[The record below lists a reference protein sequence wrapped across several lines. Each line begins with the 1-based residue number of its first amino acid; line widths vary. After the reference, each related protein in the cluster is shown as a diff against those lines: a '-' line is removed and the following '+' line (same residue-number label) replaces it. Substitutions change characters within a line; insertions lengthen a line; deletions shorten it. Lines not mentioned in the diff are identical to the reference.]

1 MKVSRMRLNVV
12 LLTYNEELH
21 IGRCIHALLPLG
33 ANILIVDS
41 FSEDST
47 VALSN
52 SLGARVL
59 QRPWKN
65 YADQFQWGLDQVA
78 GQAGWVMRMDADEY
92 LEPDLRQE
100 IQRILPALPEDIV
113 GVYIKRKVFFQGQWI
128 RHGGFYPQTLLRIW
142 RTGQGRIEQRWMDEH
157 IVLPPN
163 AKTVTLEHHIV
174 DDNLKGI
181 TFWTDKHNRYATR
194 EMADILIQKYFP
206 ELGDHALRDMS
217 ADPQARLKRR
227 IKDEVYNKLPP
238 GLRALLYFL
247 YRYFVLFGFLDGAK
261 GFVYHFLQAFWY
273 RLLVDIK
280 VMEVEKKSQG
290 DPEKMRKI
298 LFTEFGIDL

>member
-1 MKVSRMRLNVV
+1 MKTPGMSFAIV
-12 LLTYNEELH
+12 LLTYNEEIH
-21 IGRCIHALLPLG
+21 IERCVRTLLPLG

-47 VALSN
+47 VALAN

-65 YADQFQWGLDQVA
+65 YADQFQWGLGQVSD
-78 GQAGWVMRMDADEY
+78 QAGWVMRMDADEY
-92 LEPDLRQE
+92 LEPDLQQE
-100 IQRILPALPEDIV
+100 IQRILPTLAEDIT
-113 GVYIKRKVFFQGQWI
+113 GIYIKRKVFFQGQWI

-142 RTGQGRIEQRWMDEH
+142 RAGQGRIEQRWMDEH

-163 AKTVTLEHHIV
+163 AKTITLEHHIV

-206 ELGDHALRDMS
+206 HLGDHALRDMS
-217 ADPQARLKRR
+217 ADPQARLKRT
-227 IKDEVYNKLPP
+227 IKDDIYNKLPP

-247 YRYFVLFGFLDGAK
+247 YRYFVLFGFLDGGK

-273 RLLVDIK
+273 RLLVDVK
-280 VMEVEKKSQG
+280 VMEVEKAAQG
-290 DPEKMRKI
+290 DPERIRKI
-298 LFTEFGIDL
+298 LFAEYGIDI

>member
-1 MKVSRMRLNVV
+1 MKTPGMSFTIV
-12 LLTYNEELH
+12 LLTYNEEIH
-21 IGRCIHALLPLG
+21 IERCVRALLPLG

-47 VALSN
+47 VALAN

-65 YADQFQWGLDQVA
+65 YADQFQWGLGQVSD
-78 GQAGWVMRMDADEY
+78 QAGWVMRMDADEY
-92 LEPDLRQE
+92 LEPDLQQE
-100 IQRILPALPEDIV
+100 IQRILPTLAEDIT
-113 GVYIKRKVFFQGQWI
+113 GIYIKRKVFFQGQWI

-142 RTGQGRIEQRWMDEH
+142 RAGQGRIEQRWMDEH

-163 AKTVTLEHHIV
+163 AKTITLEHHIV

-206 ELGDHALRDMS
+206 HLGDHALRDMS
-217 ADPQARLKRR
+217 ADPQARLKRT
-227 IKDEVYNKLPP
+227 IKDDIYNKLPP

-247 YRYFVLFGFLDGAK
+247 YRYFVLFGFLDGGK

-273 RLLVDIK
+273 RLLVDVK
-280 VMEVEKKSQG
+280 VMEVEKAAQG
-290 DPEKMRKI
+290 DPERIRKI
-298 LFTEFGIDL
+298 LFAEYGIDI